1 MNIKVRVTCFWEDDR
16 SFMESIQRFGQG
28 SITWKNIEFVRD
40 DTYDRLVILTRPH
53 EDMIDYDIS
62 KAITFLT
69 EPPTSNNV
77 RPHSTSAILPM
88 YLPLPFYSGNIYGPL
103 KYGGNGKRI
112 VKDKLFSC
120 VTSDLNSMEGHF
132 QRLRLIDH
140 LDKRIVDGLDVWGK
154 GYGNTFF
161 ERIKCY
167 KGEIMDKYD
176 ALWRYDYH
184 FACENSFTQNY
195 FTEKIA
201 DPIIAETLCFYDGC
215 ENIEDFIDD
224 RAFVKVNVRTPLEA
238 TEKIIE
244 MIQSDER
251 TKRLKYIRQQKKRL
265 LEELNPLN
273 IIWMGVNEKDILKEC
288 KLK

>member
-16 SFMESIQRFGQG
+16 SFLESIKRYGRG
-28 SITWKNIEFVRD
+28 KTTWKNIEFVVD
-40 DTYDRLVILTRPH
+40 DNYDRLVILTRPH
-53 EDMIDYDIS
+53 CAMVNYDVQ

-77 RPHSTSAILPM
+77 RPHITSSISSM
-88 YLPLPFYSGNIYGPL
+88 YLPLPFYNDRIRGAL
-103 KYGGNGKRI
+103 KYGGNGEHILKS
-112 VKDKLFSC
+112 KLFSC
-120 VTSDLNSMEGHF
+120 VTSDLNSLEGHF

-140 LDKRIVDGLDVWGK
+140 LDKIIDEGLDVWGK

-161 ERIKCY
+161 ERINCY
-167 KGEIMDKYD
+167 KGEIADKYD
-176 ALWRYDYH
+176 ALWEYRYH

-215 ENIEDFIDD
+215 ENIQDFIDD
-224 RAFVKVNVRTPLEA
+224 RAFVKIDVKNPLEA

-244 MIQSDER
+244 MIQSDEISR
-251 TKRLKYIRQQKKRL
+251 RKKYIKQQKKRL
-265 LEELNPLN
+265 LMELNPLN
-273 IIWMGVNEKDILKEC
+273 IIWMGINEKDVLKEC
-288 KLK
+288 MLK